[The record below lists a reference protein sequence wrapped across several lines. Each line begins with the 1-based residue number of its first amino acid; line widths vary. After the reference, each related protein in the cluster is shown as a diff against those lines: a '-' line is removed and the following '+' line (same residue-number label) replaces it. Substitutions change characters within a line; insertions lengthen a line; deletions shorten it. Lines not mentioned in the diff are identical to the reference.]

1 MKNILTF
8 LSAFL
13 LLTVGYAQTN
23 NQMVSPSDSDP
34 EAKLLL
40 DKMRNKYQNYR
51 SIQANFDLALAFPNQ
66 PVENQKIEILQ
77 SAEKYRLEMPGRTII
92 SDGVSIWMILHRNK
106 EVQINNAP
114 EPGEDQ
120 GIMSPQSLF
129 NIYESNEFVYALS
142 NEMKE
147 GNTFVQQIEFK
158 PIDTFSDYSK
168 LRLTLNK
175 SDASFKRIKTFGK
188 DGSQFTL
195 TLNRISPNIKT
206 AATDFVFNKSDYPD
220 YYIEDLR

>member
-8 LSAFL
+8 LSAFF

-106 EVQINNAP
+106 EVQINTTLVYDFYCDYVSTKPELEYHNIAP
-114 EPGEDQ
+114 
-120 GIMSPQSLF
+120 PQHGD
-129 NIYESNEFVYALS
+129 VYL
-142 NEMKE
+142 
-147 GNTFVQQIEFK
+147 
-158 PIDTFSDYSK
+158 DTDDFTWWYGDGFS
-168 LRLTLNK
+168 
-175 SDASFKRIKTFGK
+175 G
-188 DGSQFTL
+188 G
-195 TLNRISPNIKT
+195 
-206 AATDFVFNKSDYPD
+206 
-220 YYIEDLR
+220 

>member
-1 MKNILTF
+1 MKKILTF
-8 LSAFL
+8 LSSFWL
-13 LLTVGYAQTN
+13 FTLGHAQTI

-34 EAKLLL
+34 EAKLML
-40 DKMRNKYQNYR
+40 DKMRDKYQNYK

-92 SDGVSIWMILHRNK
+92 SDGVSIWMVLHRNK
-106 EVQINNAP
+106 EVQINSAP

-129 NIYESNEFVYALS
+129 NIYESNEFVYAIS
-142 NEMKE
+142 NERKE

-168 LRLTLNK
+168 LRLTLSKN
-175 SDASFKRIKTFGK
+175 DASFKRIKTFGK

-195 TLNRISPNIKT
+195 TLTELSPNIKT
-206 AATDFVFNKSDYPD
+206 AATDFSFNKADYPG